1 MARSSGTSR
10 QRRTEPNPPDAI
22 SRFDA
27 VVGASRIRPQIRG
40 ALDPVSPQRLRSLVG
55 ILAGAGSPQDKVIKI
70 ADLLHFFFDGVQLRV
85 DSVDPKAAWL
95 HDDVTVSY
103 TLTNL
108 SGAPTS
114 GVLTAEIFDFW
125 DLYRVATSGWR
136 TRIDNL
142 QAGAATS
149 GKIEI
154 RNWLEVS
161 LDPQIYPSLGP
172 RISSADPS
180 FWVPDDHVSIT
191 LFSRNPL
198 TAEAQHLP

>member
-1 MARSSGTSR
+1 MSGGLGGRGPTDPS
-10 QRRTEPNPPDAI
+10 PPAPI
-22 SRFDA
+22 PRFEA
-27 VVGASRIRPQIRG
+27 LVGPSRIRPQIRG

-85 DSVDPKAAWL
+85 DSVDPKPACL

-103 TLTNL
+103 TLTHL
-108 SGAPTS
+108 SGPPTP

-154 RNWLEVS
+154 RN
-161 LDPQIYPSLGP
+161 
-172 RISSADPS
+172 
-180 FWVPDDHVSIT
+180 
-191 LFSRNPL
+191 
-198 TAEAQHLP
+198 